1 MKAKDAIK
9 AQFGLFYRTAK
20 GNLDGVTAEHAVSQP
35 ERGGNCT
42 NWIVG
47 HIVRAQNGV
56 MGLLDEAPVWE
67 SEQLERA
74 HDTPITSADEA
85 IDWETMVGKLLGSEA
100 RLMSAFD
107 ALDDE
112 RLDDGGFTDPFGN
125 EVTRGEFLNLLAFH
139 QTYHAG
145 QIGLSRR
152 VAGRPGVIGAQKPE
166 AA

>member
-9 AQFGLFYRTAK
+9 AQFALFYRTAK
-20 GNLDGVTAEHAVSQP
+20 GNLGGVSAADSVVQP

-47 HIVRAQNGV
+47 HLVRAQNGV
-56 MGLLDEAPVWE
+56 MGLLDEAPVWT
-67 SEQLERA
+67 SDQLERA

-85 IDWETMVGKLLGSEA
+85 IDWETMVDKLLGSEE

-107 ALDDE
+107 ALDE
-112 RLDDGGFTDPFGN
+112 ARLDDEGFTDPFGN
-125 EVTRGEFLNLLAFH
+125 ETTRGEFLNLLAFH

-145 QIGLSRR
+145 QLGLSRR
-152 VAGRPGVIGAQKPE
+152 VAGLPGVIGAPQE
-166 AA
+166 A